1 MKSESVLQSIT
12 VLRHNPKLLLISLA
26 RFSLGLSP
34 KVQNAYFFENCTGYT
49 VGKINITGQTAEFLF
64 GLFGG
69 IPGTAAT
76 FFATKIADK
85 IGGMKKILYISQF
98 TAIGIRVITFFV
110 GYNTFAKFIIM
121 TLLIS
126 LVNLPGSL
134 MDIAY
139 RSLTTDSI
147 DETELKT
154 GLRTEGIS
162 FSMQNFTSKLT
173 NGATTLIEGVLLL
186 SLIHI

>member
-1 MKSESVLQSIT
+1 MIALASPHSEERARISQWVSIGAGAGAAIAGLFQQVRSMLLGAGFSEGQVFFACAVVFCLGGELLSLNAARIPEQVTADETKSESVLQSIT

-98 TAIGIRVITFFV
+98 TAIC
-110 GYNTFAKFIIM
+110 
-121 TLLIS
+121 S
-126 LVNLPGSL
+126 
-134 MDIAY
+134 
-139 RSLTTDSI
+139 
-147 DETELKT
+147 
-154 GLRTEGIS
+154 
-162 FSMQNFTSKLT
+162 
-173 NGATTLIEGVLLL
+173 
-186 SLIHI
+186 